1 MLTLRERIQYKLE
14 SIWYSIIDMF
24 GDSGRKPLMIFAAL
38 AVLLTLRSAR
48 RNLKTLKPAV
58 MSGYV
63 PNNNPYNPMG
73 TQRSSSFGQS
83 SSFGSPPGGL
93 SSGGSGLGGGMGM
106 AGQQPSSPYG
116 QQTRLGGPPQMSSGM
131 GSPSSPMSS
140 SPLTSGGATST
151 GSTST
156 TGMGTASLHDANGQN
171 VYAIDSSAVAWKD
184 YGGKSEFNGQI
195 ETVQAFDDY
204 MAVMNVLNSPGTNK
218 VLVVDGGSSTR
229 AAIFDAAAAQTAQ
242 RNGWSGV
249 ILTGAVRDSNIL
261 SSMNIGVKALGTTPI
276 KGNSN
281 GAAQPMGGAPQQMGG
296 APQQMGG
303 GGGGQKGIPL
313 NIGGTNINPGVFI
326 YADKV
331 RNKMRGKTMNEI
343 FL

>member
-1 MLTLRERIQYKLE
+1 LCLSTLQCSHFPIFPAHLPTTINLNCK
-14 SIWYSIIDMF
+14 IIP
-24 GDSGRKPLMIFAAL
+24 K
-38 AVLLTLRSAR
+38 
-48 RNLKTLKPAV
+48 
-58 MSGYV
+58 
-63 PNNNPYNPMG
+63 
-73 TQRSSSFGQS
+73 
-83 SSFGSPPGGL
+83 
-93 SSGGSGLGGGMGM
+93 
-106 AGQQPSSPYG
+106 
-116 QQTRLGGPPQMSSGM
+116 
-131 GSPSSPMSS
+131 
-140 SPLTSGGATST
+140 
-151 GSTST
+151 
-156 TGMGTASLHDANGQN
+156 
-171 VYAIDSSAVAWKD
+171 
-184 YGGKSEFNGQI
+184 
-195 ETVQAFDDY
+195 
-204 MAVMNVLNSPGTNK
+204 GTNK